1 MTKIRD
7 IPFEEAWQTLSKI
20 IPMMVVIGCVWL
32 AYQGFSLLLS
42 NGGWPLT
49 IPFSQPTLESYQ
61 QYVTAA
67 QQSQQMAHW
76 VLGPMMILASLFI
89 LRRPIFR
96 LVRKRFKRTE
106 EIEKAE

>member
-7 IPFEEAWQTLSKI
+7 IPFEEAWPTLSKI
-20 IPMMVVIGCVWL
+20 MPKMILIGCISL
-32 AYQGFSLLLS
+32 LYQGFSLLVS

-106 EIEKAE
+106 ELEKAE

>member
-7 IPFEEAWQTLSKI
+7 IPEKERWPIMTKI
-20 IPMMVVIGCVWL
+20 IPKMLVIVCVWL
-32 AYQGFSLLLS
+32 AYQGVSLVLG

-67 QQSQQMAHW
+67 QQSRQIAHW
-76 VLGPMMILASLFI
+76 VIGPMMILASLFI
-89 LRRPIFR
+89 LRRPMFR
-96 LVRKRFKRTE
+96 LVRKCFKRTE
-106 EIEKAE
+106 EVEKAE